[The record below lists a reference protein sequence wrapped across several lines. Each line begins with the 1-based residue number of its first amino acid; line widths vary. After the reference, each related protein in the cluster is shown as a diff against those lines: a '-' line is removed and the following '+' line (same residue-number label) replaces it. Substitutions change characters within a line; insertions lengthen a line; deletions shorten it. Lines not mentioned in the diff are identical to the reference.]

1 VLTAIV
7 ITFAITV
14 YLLGLLRAET
24 GAGHDP
30 DTLDAVDKMADGP
43 GEAGHGPA
51 DSSQPGPVT
60 R

>member
-30 DTLDAVDKMADGP
+30 DTLDPADEGP
-43 GEAGHGPA
+43 GEDGHGPA
-51 DSSQPGPVT
+51 SATHGPVT